1 MIMTVLSTLKYALL
15 LNNRE
20 ESIIEIDKVYCNNK
34 VTTEEN
40 NYLVIS
46 VYDY

>member
-1 MIMTVLSTLKYALL
+1 MVMTFLNTLKYALL

-20 ESIIEIDKVYCNNK
+20 SIIEIDELHFNNK

-40 NYLVIS
+40 NYLVLS
-46 VYDY
+46 V